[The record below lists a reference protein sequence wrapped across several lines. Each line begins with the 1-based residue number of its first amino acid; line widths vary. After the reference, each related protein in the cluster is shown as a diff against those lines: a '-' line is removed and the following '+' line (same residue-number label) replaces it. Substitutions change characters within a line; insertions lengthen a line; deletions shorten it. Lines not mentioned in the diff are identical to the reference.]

1 MDGSSGVARAVAQ
14 PRTRVSGTIDLFHE
28 AILWAPPVNQG
39 SSCVA
44 LSPSSIRAAPLKY
57 RDVEPTTPDG
67 FEDAHTSWLAA
78 DRPIGRSMSRFEMSI
93 HVPSG

>member
-14 PRTRVSGTIDLFHE
+14 PRTRVSGTIDLFHD

-39 SSCVA
+39 SSSVA
-44 LSPSSIRAAPLKY
+44 LSLSSIGAAPVKY
-57 RDVEPTTPDG
+57 PDVGPMTPDAV
-67 FEDAHTSWLAA
+67 EDAHTSWLAA
-78 DRPIGRSMSRFEMSI
+78 DTPIGRSMSSFETSI